1 MYWLFRVVFSLNS
14 LRIEYS
20 ELQYECLS
28 FKRFSQA
35 NHLVANIIS
44 VKNLARYRC
53 ILCLCKV
60 KKRADDIAPMLAEM
74 TEHLRSLRETIN
86 SQHRQICSLN
96 RNIDKLNH
104 ELRKRDKRIEELTEK
119 LAKYES
125 PEKNSGNSSTP
136 PSKEKMRD
144 EVLRRT
150 KSLRK
155 PSGKKPGGQAGH
167 QGSTLT
173 KNETP
178 TVIEDVAS
186 EFCTNCGAALED
198 CERVL
203 DYVTQVVSLPQLSP
217 VVKEIRHYITICK
230 NCGERVQSHAKRKAG
245 SNAVIY
251 DDTVKALVVYLNVV
265 LFLPYGRIAAFL
277 KEVFGLDISQ
287 GSMVNWVNAAKT
299 SAKPAI
305 AAIEQYIRR
314 SGVVGFDESG
324 LYCNKRLDW
333 AWIAQTAYFT
343 LLFRA
348 SGRAAKELDSRF
360 GDSLERMVAVTDRHS
375 AYFALNF
382 LDHQVCLAHLLRELQ
397 YLNELDKKQDWS
409 ARVEQLLQEA
419 IHTRNEHPQQVID
432 KSPWIERL
440 DALLTENVSHM
451 NEAFAKL
458 QKGLTK
464 CRDYIFNFLENPA
477 IPPDNNASE
486 RGIRKVKIKMKNSG
500 TFRSDQ
506 GADAFLEILS
516 IVETAKKHDKSL
528 FNAIRA
534 LF

>member
-1 MYWLFRVVFSLNS
+1 MIV
-14 LRIEYS
+14 
-20 ELQYECLS
+20 
-28 FKRFSQA
+28 
-35 NHLVANIIS
+35 NIIS
-44 VKNLARYRC
+44 VKNLAIYRYV
-53 ILCLCKV
+53 LYLCKV

-86 SQHRQICSLN
+86 SQHREICSLN

-104 ELRKRDKRIEELTEK
+104 ELRKRDKRIEELTAK

-125 PEKNSGNSSTP
+125 PAKNSGNSSTP
-136 PSKEKMRD
+136 PSKEKMKD
-144 EVLRRT
+144 EVVRRT

-155 PSGKKPGGQAGH
+155 PTGKKPGGQDGH

-173 KNETP
+173 KVAEP
-178 TVIEDVAS
+178 TAIEEVSAD
-186 EFCTNCGAALED
+186 FCNKCGASLEE

-203 DYVTQVVSLPQLSP
+203 DYVTQVISLPQLSP
-217 VVKEIRHYITICK
+217 VVREIRHYITICK
-230 NCGERVQSHAKRKAG
+230 NCGERVRSHAKRKAG

-277 KEVFGLDISQ
+277 KDVFGLDISQ
-287 GSMVNWVNAAKT
+287 GSMVNWVNAAKR
-299 SAKPAI
+299 SAEPAI
-305 AAIEQYIRR
+305 RQIEDYIKR
-314 SGVVGFDESG
+314 SSIVGFDESG

-333 AWIAQTAYFT
+333 TWIAQTTYFT

-397 YLNELDKKQDWS
+397 YLNELDKEQQWS
-409 ARVEQLLQEA
+409 ARVEKLLQEA
-419 IHTRNEHPQQVID
+419 IHERNEHPKDIIN
-432 KSPWIERL
+432 KAPWEERL
-440 DALLTENVSHM
+440 DNLLTENVCHLKEQFS
-451 NEAFAKL
+451 KL

-464 CRDYIFNFLENPA
+464 CRDYIFNFLENPD

-500 TFRSDQ
+500 TFRSDE
-506 GADAFLEILS
+506 GADAFLDILS
-516 IVETAKKHDKSL
+516 IVETAKKHDMPT